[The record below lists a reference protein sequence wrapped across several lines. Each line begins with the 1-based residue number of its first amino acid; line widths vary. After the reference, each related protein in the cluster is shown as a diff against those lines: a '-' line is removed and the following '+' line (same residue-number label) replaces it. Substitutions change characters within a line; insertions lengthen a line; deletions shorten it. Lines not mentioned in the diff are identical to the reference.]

1 MHLAILS
8 DEPFTAR
15 VANPNR
21 SLCRTLENL
30 PKNIDFLGHNTTK
43 TEEIHPKYRKIA
55 DSRLEFGPQNIL
67 FGPRVGHPCF
77 RVKSTK
83 LSQLF

>member
-15 VANPNR
+15 VANPNW
-21 SLCRTLENL
+21 SLGRTLENL
-30 PKNIDFLGHNTTK
+30 PKTTK

-55 DSRLEFGPQNIL
+55 DSRLGFGPQNIL
-67 FGPRVGHPCF
+67 FGPRVGDRGGH
-77 RVKSTK
+77 
-83 LSQLF
+83 LF